1 MKLNEKS
8 VKALENL
15 RNYPRQVDSF
25 LTPKRSAVL
34 VALLANSEGDLEVI
48 LTVRSSKLRTNAGD
62 VAFPGGIYD
71 WHE

>member
-15 RNYPRQVDSF
+15 SNYPRQVDSY
-25 LTPKRSAVL
+25 LASRRSAVL
-34 VALLANSEGDLEVI
+34 IALLANSEGDLEVI

-62 VAFPGGIYD
+62 SAFPGGMHI
-71 WHE
+71 